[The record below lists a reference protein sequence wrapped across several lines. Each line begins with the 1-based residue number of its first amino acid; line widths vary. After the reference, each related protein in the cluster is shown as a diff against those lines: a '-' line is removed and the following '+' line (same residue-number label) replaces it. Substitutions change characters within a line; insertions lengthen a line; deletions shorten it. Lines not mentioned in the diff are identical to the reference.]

1 MPSNSALYQFVSNNT
16 VSSAQAH
23 LQERLKELN
32 ANSDLLLNPRR
43 RVHLSEEVAKE
54 FKTSLPREQKLF
66 HFSPGKPT
74 TTFSIAQQNPNSN
87 FKAPQH
93 LSANGFSE
101 NSPSQTRDSTVS
113 AKAFSWARQQPN

>member
-74 TTFSIAQQNPNSN
+74 TTPTATSKPLNIYQPMGSQKIAP
-87 FKAPQH
+87 
-93 LSANGFSE
+93 
-101 NSPSQTRDSTVS
+101 
-113 AKAFSWARQQPN
+113 ARLATQL